1 LGGELGVA
9 VEALDRDA
17 IADTLARARARTLS
31 LLDDMSEE
39 QLSWQVSPLQS
50 PLVWD
55 FAHIGHFEEL
65 WLVRNVG
72 GNPPLHAGHDDVYDA
87 FAHARAERG
96 ELPFLPPAA
105 ARAFVDDVRGRALE
119 VLDGVQANGDPLL
132 ENGFVF
138 GLVVQHELQ
147 HIETMAQTMQ
157 LGGLPLDAP
166 SLPEVEASG
175 EVLIPGGPFV
185 LGAEA
190 DQPWAY
196 DNELPAHEV
205 DVPPFRI
212 DRALVTNDDYGSFI
226 AAGGYRDRS
235 LWSDE
240 GWAWRQ
246 AEAAVSPAYWQE
258 VEDGAWLRWRFD
270 RVEPVP
276 LREPVQHVSY
286 WEAEAYARWA
296 GKRLPTEVEWEKAA
310 RGGELE
316 HATGAVWQWTSS
328 PFAAYPGFRAFP
340 YPEYSEVFYGDEYRV
355 LRGGSWVTDSL
366 VARLSFR
373 NWDYPQRRQIFS
385 GIRCANDA

>member
-1 LGGELGVA
+1 VA
-9 VEALDRDA
+9 VEVLERNG
-17 IADTLARARARTLS
+17 IAEILERARARTLA
-31 LLDDMSEE
+31 LLEGLSEE
-39 QLSWQVSPLQS
+39 QLSRQVSPLQS

-72 GNPPLHAGHDDVYDA
+72 GNPPLHAEHDDVYDA

-96 ELPFLPPAA
+96 ELPFLQPAA
-105 ARAFVDDVRGRALE
+105 ARAFVDDVRGRTLE
-119 VLDGVQANGDPLL
+119 VLERLEPNDEPLL

-157 LGGLPLDAP
+157 LGGLPLDASP
-166 SLPEVEASG
+166 LPQVEASG
-175 EVLIPGGPFV
+175 EALVAGGPFA
-185 LGAEA
+185 LGADP

-196 DNELPAHEV
+196 DNELPAHKVEV
-205 DVPPFRI
+205 PSFAI
-212 DRALVTNDDYGSFI
+212 DRGLVTNEDYRAFI

-240 GWAWRQ
+240 GWAWRE
-246 AEAAVSPAYWQE
+246 AENAEVPEYWHLGGGGE
-258 VEDGAWLRWRFD
+258 FLRRRFD
-270 RVEPVP
+270 VVEPVP
-276 LREPVQHVSY
+276 AQEPVQHVSY
-286 WEAEAYARWA
+286 WEADAYARWA
-296 GKRLPTEVEWEKAA
+296 GKRLPSEPEWEKAA
-310 RGGELE
+310 RSGELE

-328 PFAAYPGFRAFP
+328 PFAGYPGFRAFP

-355 LRGGSWVTDSL
+355 LRGGSWVTDPL

-385 GIRCANDA
+385 GIRCARDA